1 MTYLALLALFALA
14 APGAAGELGAA
25 RAPGKILVDGVLG
38 EDEWKG
44 ASLASGFTQFEPF
57 LGEPAVE
64 KTETYVL
71 YDDEHV
77 YFGFVCHDSDPSN
90 IAAQLTRRDSDLS
103 RDDSVMV
110 VLDTFHDGRSAYFFA
125 TNLLGT
131 QHDGR
136 VTDNGRVVEDNWDAT
151 WYTAAARIDGGWS
164 AEIAVPLVVLRFT
177 PGDAQTWGLNLGRT
191 TRRLLETSFWTGP
204 LEDRFRISQY
214 GSLTGLDLRAARR
227 KFAVIPYA
235 LAQYQGGVEPGYQAG
250 AELRFSPT
258 PRDVVNATINPDFAI
273 IEADQEQV
281 NLTRFELSL
290 PEKRPFFLEGA
301 EQYQQRIRTF
311 YSRRISD
318 IHFGAKALGRR
329 GAFAYSLLT
338 AQSDPTSGLS
348 TAPATSE
355 SANYTVVR
363 VETEVFRGSSVSLM
377 AANRN
382 LQGENRG
389 SIGLDS
395 SLYFT
400 PTFNFTGQLARSH
413 GPEEGGRWAFFV
425 RPSRDTS
432 TSHVHFRY
440 SHLGDRFADHVNAVG
455 FIRDD
460 NRQEMDS
467 AVSKDFWLRRGL
479 VERIEYDSNYNVY
492 WSQTN
497 QLRSWRVDQGVGVEL
512 RNRWAIGWGYNDEL
526 QVFEKEFRNR
536 LNGIFVGY
544 NTREFQSASLTYTF
558 GRNFDSDFDLWQ
570 LELRRKLGDA
580 LSVEYEL
587 TRLRLEP
594 DPENESTDIHV
605 VRSVYNFTPDLFF
618 KVFFQSSSA
627 IDRKNVQAVFVWRY
641 RPPFGTVQVAYER
654 GTAAFGER
662 SEQGNTLFLKLS
674 YVF

>member
-1 MTYLALLALFALA
+1 MTYLMTLALLMVA
-14 APGAAGELGAA
+14 APVAAAEIGAA
-25 RAPGKILVDGVLG
+25 RAPGKIVVDGILAK
-38 EDEWKG
+38 DEWSG
-44 ASLASGFTQFEPF
+44 GSLASDFVQFEPF
-57 LGEPAVE
+57 RGEPAVE

-71 YDDEHV
+71 YDDELV
-77 YFGFVCHDSDPSN
+77 YFGFVCHDSDPSR

-103 RDDSVMV
+103 MDDSVMV

-131 QHDGR
+131 QQDGR
-136 VTDNGRVVEDNWDAT
+136 VADNGRVVDDNWDAT

-164 AEIAVPLVVLRFT
+164 AEIAIPLVILRFT
-177 PGDAQTWGLNLGRT
+177 PGDRQIWGLNLGRT

-204 LEDRFRISQY
+204 LEARFRISQY
-214 GSLTGLDLRAARR
+214 GSLAGLDLSNARR
-227 KFAVIPYA
+227 KYEVIPYA
-235 LAQYQGGVEPGYQAG
+235 LAQYQDGIEPGYQAG
-250 AELRFSPT
+250 AELRYSPT
-258 PRDVVNATINPDFAI
+258 PRDWVNATVNPDFAI
-273 IEADQEQV
+273 IEADQEQI

-318 IHFGAKALGRR
+318 IHFGAKTLGRR
-329 GAFAYSLLT
+329 RGLAYSVLT
-338 AQSDPTSGLS
+338 AQSDPTSGLPTQPS
-348 TAPATSE
+348 TSE
-355 SANYTVVR
+355 SANYTVAR
-363 VETEVFRGSSVSLM
+363 LEAEVFRGSSISLM
-377 AANRN
+377 AANRS
-382 LQGENRG
+382 LQGENSG
-389 SIGLDS
+389 SLGLDS
-395 SLYFT
+395 SLTFT
-400 PTFNFTGQLARSH
+400 PTFSFTGQLARSH

-440 SHLGDRFADHVNAVG
+440 THLGDRFGDHVNAIG

-460 NRQEMDS
+460 DRREIDS
-467 AVSKDFWLRRGL
+467 ALTKDVWVREGP
-479 VERIEYDSNYNVY
+479 VEKIAYDSNYNVY

-497 QLRSWRVDQGVGVEL
+497 QLRSWRVDQNVAVEL
-512 RNRWAIGWGYNDEL
+512 KNRWAIGWDYYDEL
-526 QVFEKEFRNR
+526 QVFEKEYRNR
-536 LNGIFVGY
+536 LNGPFVGY
-544 NTREFQSASLTYTF
+544 NTREFQSAALQYAF
-558 GRNFDSDFDLWQ
+558 GRNFDSDFDYWRLV
-570 LELRRKLGDA
+570 LRRKLGEA
-580 LSVEYEL
+580 LSLEYEL

-654 GTAAFGER
+654 GTAPFGEP